1 MIKIQDLHA
10 KLDNDKTILRG
21 VNLAINPGEIHA
33 VMGPNGSGKSTLSN
47 VLTGHPDYAVSSGSI
62 NYEGKDLLA
71 MSPDERAVAGVF
83 MAFQYPVSLPGV
95 STLHFLQTVIN
106 HQRKARGENLW
117 DAYEVIQKAEQAC
130 QLVGLPVSF
139 LERPLNDG
147 FSGGEKKRCEVLQ
160 MLLLKPKLI
169 ILDETDSGLDID
181 ALKMV
186 GKAVAH
192 LRDDVRSFL
201 VVTHYQRLL
210 NHVVPDHVHIML
222 QGKLVQ
228 SGGQDLAR
236 KLEDQGYEWL
246 IK

>member
-1 MIKIQDLHA
+1 MIKIQNLHA
-10 KLDNDKTILRG
+10 KLENDKTILHG
-21 VNLAINPGEIHA
+21 VDLTIRPGEIHA

-47 VLTGHPDYAVSSGSI
+47 VFTGHPDYKVSSGSI
-62 NYEGKDLLA
+62 DYFGQDLLN
-71 MSPDERAVAGVF
+71 MSPDERAIAGVY

-95 STLHFLQTVIN
+95 TTLLFLQTIIN
-106 HQRKARGENLW
+106 HQRKARGDTLW

-130 QLVGLPVSF
+130 KLVGLPTSF
-139 LERPLNDG
+139 LERPLNEG

-160 MLLLKPKLI
+160 MLILKPKLI

-186 GKAVAH
+186 GKAVAL

-210 NHVVPDHVHIML
+210 NHVVPDHVHIMHGG
-222 QGKLVQ
+222 QLVQ

-246 IK
+246 TK